1 MNMVI
6 MCTVIGERIEEWGE
20 TRSAGKVAHFLPVT
34 QIPFHRRAFP
44 TILRPHIFVDVIRMI
59 GSAELSNPFVV

>member
-6 MCTVIGERIEEWGE
+6 MCTVIGEQIEEWGE
-20 TRSAGKVAHFLPVT
+20 TRSAGKGAHFLPVT
-34 QIPFHRRAFP
+34 QIAFHIRAFP
-44 TILRPHIFVDVIRMI
+44 TILLPHIYVDVIRMI

>member
-6 MCTVIGERIEEWGE
+6 MCTVISEQIEEWGE
-20 TRSAGKVAHFLPVT
+20 TRSAGKGEHFLPVT
-34 QIPFHRRAFP
+34 QIPFHIRVFT

-59 GSAELSNPFVV
+59 GSAELSNSFVV

>member
-6 MCTVIGERIEEWGE
+6 MCTVIGKQIVEWGE
-20 TRSAGKVAHFLPVT
+20 TRSAGKVAHLLPVT
-34 QIPFHRRAFP
+34 QIPFHIRVFT
-44 TILRPHIFVDVIRMI
+44 TILFLHKFDNVIRMI

>member
-34 QIPFHRRAFP
+34 QKPFHRRAFT
-44 TILRPHIFVDVIRMI
+44 TILRPHIFDDVIRMI